1 MNFLE
6 FPLEI
11 RNKIYEYL
19 LVKEEA
25 VHISRQRRTGF
36 QKHHFAIFASCKQIN
51 AEAHSIFCGNNTFEI
66 DAGCLAGCFI
76 PPKVSEHLKKIKV
89 YVDDRTNLPECLQAI
104 HRCVELRSLSIEML
118 TVPTYRRSQNP
129 SILAALK
136 FKQPSKLT
144 TIDVKPSLS
153 EESLSKKREACTMLQ
168 NVLKNGYYIP
178 EKKHYVL
185 PEEGHRR
192 SKRVKRQTT
201 SNRDTS

>member
-1 MNFLE
+1 MNFLK

-36 QKHHFAIFASCKQIN
+36 QKHYFAIFASCKQIN
-51 AEAHSIFCGNNTFEI
+51 TKAHSIFCGNNTFEI
-66 DAGCLAGCFI
+66 DTDCLAGCFI

-89 YVDDRTNLPECLQAI
+89 YVDNKTNLLECLQAI
-104 HRCVELRSLSIEML
+104 QRCVELRSLSIEML
-118 TVPTYRRSQNP
+118 TVPTYQWSQNP

-136 FKQPSKLT
+136 FKQLSKLT
-144 TIDVKPSLS
+144 TIDVKPSS
-153 EESLSKKREACTMLQ
+153 SKESLSKKREVCTMLQ

-178 EKKHYVL
+178 EKKHYTP
-185 PEEGHRR
+185 PEEGYQR

-201 SNRDTS
+201 SNLDTS